1 MDHDPLCYCSNNICR
16 QLSDCQTM
24 WQDRC
29 DCQCD
34 IIEQTRAEETMN
46 CEAHGATFMD
56 LGREEALQDV
66 LEVIQDL
73 SRGHMRSLAH
83 PDVVSVVKYD
93 ELVRAIENLR
103 GN

>member
-16 QLSDCQTM
+16 NLTNCQTM

-56 LGREEALQDV
+56 LGREEALREV
-66 LEVIQDL
+66 LE
-73 SRGHMRSLAH
+73 
-83 PDVVSVVKYD
+83 
-93 ELVRAIENLR
+93 AIENMPLED
-103 GN
+103 GGYCHVVHHCDVIDTIKTMLGE